1 MVNLIDKLLDAS
13 VVGGFS
19 RLGYAVRSR
28 TGDWEPL
35 RPGVLDGSTVAITGP
50 TSGLGLAASVAL
62 RRLGASL
69 VLIGRDAGRL
79 DRTAESL
86 RARQGVGGTITELVA
101 DLGDLEAVAA
111 VGRRMVAE
119 GIGLRA
125 LVHNAG
131 ALDRERAES
140 PQGFERTVATHVL
153 GPHLLT
159 RIVASRTARAITV
172 SSGGMYA
179 APLPDLSRGGSLE
192 MKIGRWDGTKQYAIA
207 KRAQVTLNELWP
219 NVEPGTVFA
228 AMHPGWADTPGVRT
242 SIPLFA
248 KVTGPVLRTAE
259 EGADTVVW
267 LAATDRETSTG
278 RFWCDR
284 EERPTHRLPN
294 TRRADSQ
301 AARSALWEWC
311 DSVTAPYVS

>member
-1 MVNLIDKLLDAS
+1 MNIADRLLDAS

-19 RLGYAVRSR
+19 RVGYAVRSR
-28 TGDWEPL
+28 GADWEIL
-35 RPGVLDGSTVAITGP
+35 RPGTLTGHTVAITGP
-50 TSGLGLAASVAL
+50 TSGLGLAASAAL

-69 VLIGRDAGRL
+69 VLIGRDEGRL
-79 DRTAESL
+79 ARTAESL
-86 RARQGVGGTITELVA
+86 RARQGEGGAIVELVA

-111 VGRRMVAE
+111 AGRRLVAD
-119 GIGLRA
+119 GVTLRA

-131 ALDRERAES
+131 ALDRDRGVS
-140 PQGFERTVATHVL
+140 RQGFERTIATHVL

-159 RIVASRTARAITV
+159 RLMVSRTERVITV

-192 MKIGRWDGTKQYAIA
+192 MKIGRWDGTRQYAIA
-207 KRAQVTLNELWP
+207 KRAQVTLNEMWSGA
-219 NVEPGTVFA
+219 EPETIFA
-228 AMHPGWADTPGVRT
+228 AMHPGWADTPGVRS

-259 EGADTVVW
+259 EGADSVVW
-267 LAATDRETSTG
+267 LAATRREIESG

-284 EERPTHRLPN
+284 AERPVHRLPT
-294 TRRADSQ
+294 TRRADQ
-301 AARSALWEWC
+301 AAARSALWEWC
-311 DSVTAPYVS
+311 ESAVAPYVP

>member
-1 MVNLIDKLLDAS
+1 MNLVDKLLDAS

-19 RLGYAVRSR
+19 RVGYAVRSR
-28 TGDWEPL
+28 SNEWEALP
-35 RPGVLDGSTVAITGP
+35 PGSLSGRTVAITGP

-69 VLIGRDAGRL
+69 VLIGRDPGRL
-79 DRTAESL
+79 ARTTESL
-86 RARQGVGGTITELVA
+86 RARQSEGGSITELVA

-111 VGRRMVAE
+111 VGRRLADDE
-119 GIGLRA
+119 IGLRA

-131 ALDRERAES
+131 ALDRERGES
-140 PQGFERTVATHVL
+140 PQGFERTIATHVL

-159 RIVASRTARAITV
+159 RIVASRTERVIAV

-192 MKIGRWDGTKQYAIA
+192 MKIGRWDGTRQYAIA
-207 KRAQVTLNELWP
+207 KRAQVTLNEMWSV
-219 NVEPGTVFA
+219 VEPDVVFA
-228 AMHPGWADTPGVRT
+228 AMHPGWADTPGVRS

-248 KVTGPVLRTAE
+248 RITGPVLRSAE

-267 LAATDRETSTG
+267 LSATDRGIDSG

-284 EERPTHRLPN
+284 EERPVHRLPT
-294 TRRADSQ
+294 TRRADTV
-301 AARSALWEWC
+301 AARSALWDWC
-311 DSVTAPYVS
+311 EEATAPYLV